1 MLDAF
6 RECIRSSPTNTLDIV
21 IACAGLNGV
30 SLFQD
35 GPFAPP
41 QEGDEGPPPPNLSI
55 INVNLIGALYTAC
68 LAVYYF
74 RKTAKSAGQIQK
86 ASKQLIFIASNIA
99 YFPIQLF
106 STYTASKMGVRGLWQ
121 SLRTSS
127 DVTGMRTN
135 LVAPHI
141 VRTPMTKDYSGMLED
156 NGIKLA
162 EISEIVDV
170 LMRMCCDESIKG
182 RAVAVYPG
190 AAYDT
195 HDDLEVSDM

>member
-1 MLDAF
+1 M
-6 RECIRSSPTNTLDIV
+6 V
-21 IACAGLNGV
+21 IACAGLNGI

-35 GPFAPP
+35 GPFISH
-41 QEGDEGPPPPNLSI
+41 EGSEDPPPPSLNI

-74 RKTAKSAGQIQK
+74 RKTAKSPKQFEK
-86 ASKQLIFIASNIA
+86 ANKQLIFIASNIA

-106 STYTASKMGVRGLWQ
+106 STYTASKTGVRGLWQ

-141 VRTPMTKDYSGMLED
+141 VRTPMTKDYSQMLED
-156 NGIKLA
+156 NGIKLT
-162 EISEIVDV
+162 ECSEIVDV
-170 LMRMCCDESIKG
+170 LMRMCCDESIRG

-190 AAYDT
+190 TAYDT
-195 HDDLEVSDM
+195 HDDPEVSQPKRSRG